1 MIYYDTD
8 KMSLLID
15 DILEE
20 RRTAQKLYDKISSIK
35 CLANLQ
41 YNLDRNLM
49 MKIQHLIDKSE
60 DLVNYYSKLSIAL
73 EKTSDEAIE
82 MFLETS
88 RLLSDCS
95 NSTSQLL
102 NQTFDIDYL

>member
-20 RRTAQKLYDKISSIK
+20 RRTAQKLYNKISSIK
-35 CLANLQ
+35 HLANLQ

-88 RLLSDCS
+88 RLLSDFS